1 MLKKIFITGLA
12 GLIPIV
18 ITIYVVIGLF
28 HFADRI
34 LGNFINKYLQEWLGY
49 SVPGLGIIISILIV
63 FIVGVIGL
71 ISRMRVTRFLER
83 FILKFPVVNKIYLP
97 VKRTVDFLF
106 FQQSNLKKAVLV
118 EYPRKGIYS
127 LGFLTNEA
135 GNDFQDILGRKLYS
149 IFIPSSPSPLTGFT
163 IVVPQEEVIFLDIG
177 IEKAIRWIVSGGM
190 VNPTDFEKSEGK
202 LSFR

>member
-1 MLKKIFITGLA
+1 
-12 GLIPIV
+12 
-18 ITIYVVIGLF
+18 
-28 HFADRI
+28 
-34 LGNFINKYLQEWLGY
+34 
-49 SVPGLGIIISILIV
+49 
-63 FIVGVIGL
+63 
-71 ISRMRVTRFLER
+71 MRVTRFLER

-106 FQQSNLKKAVLV
+106 FQQSNLKRAVLV

-135 GNDFQDILGRKLYS
+135 GSDFQDILGRKLYS
-149 IFIPSSPSPLTGFT
+149 VFIPSSPSPLTGFT